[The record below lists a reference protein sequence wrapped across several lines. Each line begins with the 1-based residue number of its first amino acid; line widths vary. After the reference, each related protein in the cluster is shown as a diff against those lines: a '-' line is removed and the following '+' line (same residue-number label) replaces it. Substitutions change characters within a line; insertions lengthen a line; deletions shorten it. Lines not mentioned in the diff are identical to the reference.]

1 LALEKRF
8 KKKLDDFVESFDRE
22 TWEALLAEDQQHL
35 PSGVLAK
42 SDKK

>member
-8 KKKLDDFVESFDRE
+8 KKELDDFVESFDSE
-22 TWEALLAEDQQHL
+22 TWEALLAEDPQQL